1 MVLYLIIINV
11 CVFIIATVT
20 YFCSNLSYFGAL
32 GYTYLATLIVMILDG
47 IVAGIA
53 RSLPKRFANDDLKI
67 YKVSAKEKNFY
78 EKIKI
83 RRWKDKIP
91 EIGHMTGFRK
101 NKIEDPNNIEYID
114 RFLLEICY
122 GEIGHTLSVFT
133 SYLLLLFFFIHETF
147 IFIALPVAFVSSV
160 LNILPILVLRYNF
173 YKLKIV
179 KTVLL
184 KKQAL
189 KEKNI

>member
-179 KTVLL
+179 KAVLL

>member
-1 MVLYLIIINV
+1 MLLYLIIINV

-20 YFCSNLSYFGAL
+20 YFCSNLSYVSAL
-32 GYTYLATLIVMILDG
+32 GYTYLATVIVMVIDG

-53 RSLPKRFANDDLKI
+53 RSMPKKFANDNLKF

-78 EKIKI
+78 EKLKI

-133 SYLLLLFFFIHETF
+133 SYLLLFFFFIHETF

-173 YKLKIV
+173 YKLKLV

-189 KEKNI
+189 KEKNK

>member
-184 KKQAL
+184 KKQEL
-189 KEKNI
+189 KKKNI

>member
-47 IVAGIA
+47 IVAGI
-53 RSLPKRFANDDLKI
+53 ANDDLKI

-133 SYLLLLFFFIHETF
+133 SYLLLLLA
-147 IFIALPVAFVSSV
+147 ALGLLCCAQAFSSCG
-160 LNILPILVLRYNF
+160 
-173 YKLKIV
+173 
-179 KTVLL
+179 
-184 KKQAL
+184 
-189 KEKNI
+189 E